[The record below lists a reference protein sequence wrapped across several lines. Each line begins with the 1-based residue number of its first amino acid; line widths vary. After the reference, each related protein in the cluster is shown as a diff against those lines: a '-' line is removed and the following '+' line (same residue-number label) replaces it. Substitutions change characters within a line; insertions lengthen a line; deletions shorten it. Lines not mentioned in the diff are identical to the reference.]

1 MSNLNEILSDIEDFF
16 IKRNIEIQMIDNQ
29 VKIYH
34 HDNDYILLIIGDDI
48 EAHSIDE
55 NNCEMKLSFNEIE
68 DFFSSFEDLFF
79 RSHLR
84 KK

>member
-1 MSNLNEILSDIEDFF
+1 MSNLTEILADIEDFF
-16 IKRNIEIQMIDNQ
+16 VERNIEIQMIGNQ

-34 HDNDYILLIIGDDI
+34 HNDDYILLVIDNNI
-48 EAHSIDE
+48 EVYLIDK
-55 NNCEMKLSFNEIE
+55 NDCEEKLTFHKIE

-84 KK
+84 EK